1 MACLWW
7 IKIIIFHINS
17 ACFIHQQWVWPKK
30 GSPFATATTNT
41 TTATTMIL
49 ATVVKDH
56 NAKPAPYTSIIKVC
70 GGAL

>member
-17 ACFIHQQWVWPKK
+17 ACFIHQQRVWPKN
-30 GSPFATATTNT
+30 GSPFATATT
-41 TTATTMIL
+41 TTMIL
-49 ATVVKDH
+49 ATDVKDH